1 MMRIDEG
8 RESRTRC
15 FAGKRNAR
23 GGARRREG
31 RLVRLLRYTPV
42 WIPTYMVDP
51 SVWVSEVAMVWAS
64 SAVGM
69 GMGWR

>member
-1 MMRIDEG
+1 MRW
-8 RESRTRC
+8 
-15 FAGKRNAR
+15 
-23 GGARRREG
+23 
-31 RLVRLLRYTPV
+31 LRYTPV